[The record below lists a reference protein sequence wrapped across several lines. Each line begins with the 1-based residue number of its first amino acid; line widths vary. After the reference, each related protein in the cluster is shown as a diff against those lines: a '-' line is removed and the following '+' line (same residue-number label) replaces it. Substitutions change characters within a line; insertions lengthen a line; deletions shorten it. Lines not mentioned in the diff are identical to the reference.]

1 MGWYSEPYW
10 VRLPQILT
18 GTGTVGQLGEI
29 VKRLGMEKAL
39 IVTDTGIV
47 KAGLIDKIKEPL
59 TKEGI
64 DFGVFDGC
72 QPNAPVSTI
81 KSCAEIAR
89 KGGYDLLI
97 GVGGGS
103 TLDTTKLAS
112 IAATAKDIE
121 ADIREYP
128 VSGLSRRGLPKILIP
143 TTAGTGSEASN
154 AAVLTDQEGLVRSTR
169 GEYGLAD
176 IAIIDPAMTQNLPPR
191 LTAETGVDAF
201 SHAFEAYINPRAH
214 VLSET
219 LDEMAIRLIAANLRP
234 AYYKGSEN
242 VEARY
247 NMAVAATYAM
257 ASIPMSGAGLP
268 HALGHAL
275 QSVAEM
281 SHGVSLAILLP
292 HIMEFNLSACPAKY
306 ARVAELMGERTGNL
320 SAEDSALKA
329 IDAVKKLLSDV
340 GMTNRLRDTGLK
352 KQHLPRIVEILFE
365 FNMRNVRNNPR
376 QVTRAD
382 AAGILEAAW

>member
-10 VRLPQILT
+10 VRLPHILT
-18 GTGTVGQLGEI
+18 GTGAVGQLGEI
-29 VKRLGMEKAL
+29 VRRLRIEKAL
-39 IVTDTGIV
+39 IVTDTGV
-47 KAGLIDKIKEPL
+47 NQAGLIEKIKEPL
-59 TKEGI
+59 AKEGI
-64 DFGVFDGC
+64 SFGVFDGC
-72 QPNAPVSTI
+72 LPNAPVSTI
-81 KSCAEIAR
+81 KSCAETIN
-89 KGGYDLLI
+89 KGGYEVLI

-121 ADIREYP
+121 EDIKGYP
-128 VSGLSRRGLPKILIP
+128 INGLARRGLPKILIP

-154 AAVLTDQEGLVRSTR
+154 AAVLTDREGLVRSTR
-169 GEYGLAD
+169 GEYGLAE
-176 IAIIDPAMTQNLPPR
+176 IAIVDPAMTQNLPPR

-234 AYYKGSEN
+234 AYRNGSHN

-247 NMAVAATYAM
+247 NMAIAATYAM

-275 QSVAEM
+275 QSVIPM
-281 SHGVSLAILLP
+281 SHSVSLAILLP
-292 HIMEFNLSACPAKY
+292 PIMKFNASTCPAKY
-306 ARVAELMGERTGNL
+306 ARVAELMGEKAGNL
-320 SAEDSALKA
+320 SLEGSALV
-329 IDAVKKLLSDV
+329 AVSTVEKLLSDI
-340 GMTNRLRDTGLK
+340 GMTSRLRDIGFK
-352 KQHLPRIVEILFE
+352 KGQIPRVVNILFE

-376 QVTRAD
+376 PVGRED
-382 AAGILEAAW
+382 AAAILEAAW